1 METNS
6 NIVAKTP
13 RCIFNKNTNGAD
25 LVYSIKIDSSRFER
39 YFSDGTIYI
48 YNKDTKKLEFSRKMD
63 EEAYKN
69 LLREYNEED

>member
-1 METNS
+1 MEINS
-6 NIVAKTP
+6 NNVTKTP
-13 RCIFNKNTNGAD
+13 RYIFDKNTNGAD
-25 LVYSIKIDSSRFER
+25 LVYSIKIDSSTFER

>member
-1 METNS
+1 MEIDS
-6 NIVAKTP
+6 NNVTKTP
-13 RCIFNKNTNGAD
+13 IYIFDKNTNGAD
-25 LVYSIKIDSSRFER
+25 FVYSIKIDSSTFEK

-48 YNKDTKKLEFSRKMD
+48 YNKDTNKLEFSRKMD

>member
-13 RCIFNKNTNGAD
+13 IYIFDKNTNGAD